1 MEFKSDRLI
10 AEFFY
15 MGVSPYIKDVIGKKL
30 TQNQNFLVKIKLHFF
45 NQWIIYWAIH
55 LETKFI
61 LNLHV

>member
-45 NQWIIYWAIH
+45 NQ
-55 LETKFI
+55 
-61 LNLHV
+61 